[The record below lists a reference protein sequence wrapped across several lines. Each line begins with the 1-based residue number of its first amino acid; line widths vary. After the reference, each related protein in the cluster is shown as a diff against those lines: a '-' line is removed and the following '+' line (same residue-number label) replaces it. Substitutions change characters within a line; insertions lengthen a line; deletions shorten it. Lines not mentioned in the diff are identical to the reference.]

1 MQFTDTIKMLLS
13 GSMKKRISA
22 EAGDIIRLRNW
33 GTNNDWTYYAQVRG
47 YLTKM
52 PALAY
57 SDINPWP
64 MALVSEE
71 QYLDMMNDYA
81 TTFAD
86 TNCTE
91 NWAAINQSY

>member
-1 MQFTDTIKMLLS
+1 MKFTDTIKMLLS

-22 EAGDIIRLRNW
+22 ETGDIIRLRNW

-52 PALAY
+52 LALAF

-64 MALVSEE
+64 MALINEE
-71 QYLDMMNDYA
+71 
-81 TTFAD
+81 
-86 TNCTE
+86 
-91 NWAAINQSY
+91 